1 MGAGA
6 VLRPGRLDQNVL
18 VASVVWNQGGT
29 MAAAKNMTPEQRQ
42 ERSRLAVRA
51 MQRKVAIRLVTEQ
64 TEVFSQDERRA
75 MLAALTQ
82 VEGAGTR

>member
-1 MGAGA
+1 
-6 VLRPGRLDQNVL
+6 
-18 VASVVWNQGGT
+18 